1 MLVFFTNN
9 NRQSIELVKNR
20 IVYNLEN
27 RNKLINLYTK
37 LPLSTTVTNRQ
48 ISRFNPNTTNAVGDG
63 ESGRPGIL
71 PASAP
76 SYLSQPILYQGTDNY
91 NNILLQRIGKLQ
103 NKQLI
108 QLLLVS
114 KLARFEPDRLGG
126 SVTDA
131 RRQFRTNARRP

>member
-9 NRQSIELVKNR
+9 NGQPIELVKNG

-27 RNKLINLYTK
+27 RNKLINLYTG
-37 LPLSTTVTNRQ
+37 LSLSTTVTNGQ
-48 ISRFNPNTTNAVGDG
+48 INQFNSNTTNAVEDG

-71 PASAP
+71 PASAL
-76 SYLSQPILYQGTDNY
+76 SYLSQLILYQGNDNY

-108 QLLLVS
+108 QSLSVS